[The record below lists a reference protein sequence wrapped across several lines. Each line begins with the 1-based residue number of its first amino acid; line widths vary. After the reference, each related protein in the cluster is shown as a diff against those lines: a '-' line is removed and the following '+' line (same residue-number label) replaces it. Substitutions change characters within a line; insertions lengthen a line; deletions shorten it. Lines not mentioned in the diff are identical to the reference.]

1 MQEIIMEIMS
11 VYKNGLST
19 KKRPFV
25 IAITGSVSV
34 GKSTFS
40 TQLAESIQ
48 KTDKKV
54 SCQIISVDSF
64 IMSNQELKKRSLFDK
79 KGFPESFDL
88 KKLADDIDQLKSG
101 QKSIMIP
108 EYSLAI
114 NDIVAGRNKTV
125 MNSDILL
132 IEGVTAFRLPEY
144 DFAIYLDA
152 DKDLIF
158 QWFYQRKRQF
168 ILQSKNDPNN
178 YYHQFINWSDQD
190 ILKMITDTWK
200 KINLKNL
207 ETYIDPYRGKADLI
221 VIKGQD
227 HKIIKTIKKEK

>member
-1 MQEIIMEIMS
+1 SQ
-11 VYKNGLST
+11 
-19 KKRPFV
+19 
-25 IAITGSVSV
+25 
-34 GKSTFS
+34 
-40 TQLAESIQ
+40 
-48 KTDKKV
+48 
-54 SCQIISVDSF
+54 
-64 IMSNQELKKRSLFDK
+64 
-79 KGFPESFDL
+79 
-88 KKLADDIDQLKSG
+88 KLADDIDRLKSG

-152 DKDLIF
+152 DKDLISNGLSAKTSIHF
-158 QWFYQRKRQF
+158 TKQERSEQLLPSIYQLERPRYF
-168 ILQSKNDPNN
+168 KNDHR
-178 YYHQFINWSDQD
+178 Y
-190 ILKMITDTWK
+190 LE

-207 ETYIDPYRGKADLI
+207 ETYIEPYKGKADLT